1 LLADTSF
8 LIDLMVGDKAAVQ
21 KAKEIEAKGMPLT
34 VSAPTVFELYVGL
47 SLSSKA
53 EEEKTRIMAVLESL
67 PFLPLNLESSKAGG
81 RIYGDKKRTGSMV
94 DPEDAMVAGIARVH
108 GEKVL
113 TRNLKHFQGIEG
125 VRMESYEVLE
135 YDAGSRAR
143 TILRI
148 RVQNNALKQ
157 S

>member
-1 LLADTSF
+1 
-8 LIDLMVGDKAAVQ
+8 MVGDEAATR
-21 KAKEIEAKGMPLT
+21 KAKEIEARGMPMI

-67 PFLPLNLESSKAGG
+67 PFLPLDLESSKAGG
-81 RIYGDKKRTGSMV
+81 RIYGDKKRAGSPV

-125 VRMESYEVLE
+125 VGVETY
-135 YDAGSRAR
+135 
-143 TILRI
+143 
-148 RVQNNALKQ
+148 
-157 S
+157 